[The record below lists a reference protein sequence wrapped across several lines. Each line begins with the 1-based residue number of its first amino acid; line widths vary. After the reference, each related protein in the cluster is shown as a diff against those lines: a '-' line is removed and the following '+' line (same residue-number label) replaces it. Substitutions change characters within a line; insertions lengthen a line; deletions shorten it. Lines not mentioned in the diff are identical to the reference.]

1 MGDSLSE
8 LQAEYDREDQS
19 TKREIGAYLYDRPA
33 QWISKQKLA
42 AEFDLDE
49 SGIAKHI
56 GAFDDDGYVLLT
68 TMDGKRYV
76 QWDGRGAGGFRY
88 WSKQIVPEQLWGAG
102 NELRPFLT
110 VDRLGGA
117 YIPTILF
124 GILVIFGVLMG
135 TATFLM
141 EYLDLDPI
149 LGWSSIDILVL
160 TGITTMAA
168 SIFLVTAVAW
178 RGIVVMAN
186 YIGEY
191 WS

>member
-68 TMDGKRYV
+68 TMETLCSV
-76 QWDGRGAGGFRY
+76 
-88 WSKQIVPEQLWGAG
+88 
-102 NELRPFLT
+102 
-110 VDRLGGA
+110 
-117 YIPTILF
+117 
-124 GILVIFGVLMG
+124 
-135 TATFLM
+135 
-141 EYLDLDPI
+141 
-149 LGWSSIDILVL
+149 GW
-160 TGITTMAA
+160 
-168 SIFLVTAVAW
+168 AW
-178 RGIVVMAN
+178 RRWLPLL
-186 YIGEY
+186 E
-191 WS
+191 

>member
-19 TKREIGAYLYDRPA
+19 TKREIGAYLYERPA

-56 GAFDDDGYVLLT
+56 SAFDDDGYVLLT

-191 WS
+191 